1 MSERPRFSN
10 RQNQR
15 HQIEPGKVLFESRSV
30 AVTAIVLCYDSS
42 ERKVY
47 ALVGERG
54 PAVDFSGTWCLVCG
68 YLDWDESLD
77 DAVRR
82 EVFEESGL
90 DLRALEA
97 SGEAIVPA
105 LPIFVQSD
113 PQANRQNVT
122 ARFVV
127 ELKRRVEPTN
137 AHAEPGEVNQVR
149 WIEIEPEALA
159 ALPWAF
165 NHDRI
170 LGELA
175 SFYQQERRAGSLDE
189 GSTRRYVR
197 AQIEGR
203 YPYR

>member
-15 HQIEPGKVLFESRSV
+15 HQIAPDKVLFESRSV
-30 AVTAIVLCYDSS
+30 AVTAIVLSYDSH

-54 PAVDFSGTWCLVCG
+54 PAVDFSGKWCLVCG
-68 YLDWDESLD
+68 YLDWDEPLD

-82 EVFEESGL
+82 EVFEESGV

-97 SGEAIVPA
+97 SGEAIVPQQ
-105 LPIFVQSD
+105 PIFDQSD

-127 ELKRRVEPTN
+127 ELKRRVEPSN
-137 AHAEPGEVNQVR
+137 AHAEPGEVAQVR
-149 WIEIEPEALA
+149 WIEVAPESLA
-159 ALPWAF
+159 GLSWAF
-165 NHDRI
+165 NHDGI

-175 SFYQQERRAGSLDE
+175 AFYQQEQQHGTLDE

-197 AQIEGR
+197 SLIESR
-203 YPYR
+203 YPYC